1 MLWRFAALLDVLKEQ
16 TMPAYKCD
24 HCRGPLGLFAHR
36 YWLMRFCSKAHK
48 MAYQRRL
55 DEETR
60 AKIRHLAY
68 LAPASPGR

>member
-1 MLWRFAALLDVLKEQ
+1 
-16 TMPAYKCD
+16 MPAYKCD
-24 HCRGPLGLFAHR
+24 HCRGPLGLLAHR

-48 MAYQRRL
+48 MAYQHRL

-68 LAPASPGR
+68 LSPGSPGR